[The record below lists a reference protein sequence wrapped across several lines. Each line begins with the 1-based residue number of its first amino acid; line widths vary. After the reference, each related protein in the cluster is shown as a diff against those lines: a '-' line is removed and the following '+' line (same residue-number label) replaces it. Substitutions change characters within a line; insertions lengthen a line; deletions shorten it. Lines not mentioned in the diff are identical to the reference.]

1 MENEQLEQ
9 LLTQALSS
17 SVEPSETLNKKIKD
31 RIKEDVTMKT
41 VHKKMVVAFIAA
53 VIIVMS
59 GSVFAAWQL
68 LSPKQVAEELGDK
81 TLAEAFSGENAVN
94 INESVASG
102 DYIFTLLGIT
112 SGKNLSDFGDPEQNI
127 QPDRT
132 YAVVSIARKDGTPI
146 PELNDES
153 YNEPSFIVSPLI
165 KGQKPWQVNI
175 ATMNGGYIERV
186 VNGVIYRIIE
196 CDSIEMFAD
205 RGVYL
210 YVGIGAFINNQT
222 VSYDEDT
229 GEITLNENNKEA
241 GALFD
246 LPLDVKKADHEK
258 AEEYLQQLLNPK
270 SE

>member
-17 SVEPSETLNKKIKD
+17 SVEPSETLNQKIKD

-153 YNEPSFIVSPLI
+153 YNEPPFIVSPLI

-210 YVGIGAFINNQT
+210 YVGIGTFINNQT
-222 VSYDEDT
+222 VSYNEDT